1 MSLQRSWARLHGYYQ
16 RRASSLLFKRP
27 FFIDTPRPV
36 ISFTFDDFP
45 ESALSAG
52 GAILER
58 YGLTGTYYASLGLM
72 ETDAPTGRIFGAA
85 DLDRLLQRGHELGC
99 HTFSHSHAWDTPTR
113 TFEQSILQNRLA
125 LARLHPGVEF
135 KSFSYPI
142 SVPWP
147 LTKSRTSKYF
157 LCCRGGGQTIN
168 VGPTDLNQLSAFFL
182 EKSRNNIKVVQDL
195 IGRNRDERGWLIL
208 ATHDVSDRPTPF
220 GCTPRFFEEIVRLAV
235 DSGALVL
242 PIVAALEG
250 LRASSSPELAAD
262 RERADKDGFGITET
276 SPKP

>member
-27 FFIDTPRPV
+27 FLIDTPRPV

-45 ESALSAG
+45 ESALSVG

-72 ETDAPTGRIFGAA
+72 ETDAPTGRIFAPA

-113 TFEQSILQNRLA
+113 TFELSILQNRLA
-125 LARLHPGVEF
+125 LAKLHPGLEF

-157 LCCRGGGQTIN
+157 LCCRGGGQTTN
-168 VGPTDLNQLSAFFL
+168 VGMTDLNQLSAFFL
-182 EKSRNNIKVVQDL
+182 EKSRNNMRAVEDL
-195 IGRNRDERGWLIL
+195 IARNREERGWLIL
-208 ATHDVSDRPTPF
+208 ATHDVSDSPTPF
-220 GCTPRFFEEIVRLAV
+220 GCTPQFFEKIVRFSV
-235 DSGALVL
+235 DSGALIL
-242 PIVAALEG
+242 PIVATLER
-250 LRASSSPELAAD
+250 LRASSSVEMAPDPGVRTRTAS
-262 RERADKDGFGITET
+262 G
-276 SPKP
+276 